1 MSQHIRRFSG
11 RLQPIA
17 PGLHPGSAGQEEGK
31 PGVSIDMD
39 AEIDMGVAT
48 RTAKSTAKRA
58 QVTSVACHHCQKQKS
73 KVGEFILYKSDL
85 MH

>member
-17 PGLHPGSAGQEEGK
+17 PSLRPEPAGQEERK
-31 PGVSIDMD
+31 SKISIEMG
-39 AEIDMGVAT
+39 AEIDMGVTT
-48 RTAKSTAKRA
+48 RTTKSTAKRA

-73 KVGEFILYKSDL
+73 KVGKFFFERLI
-85 MH
+85 